1 MKYIA
6 SMLLMVS
13 VLCGVVFADGV
24 PPLINYQGE
33 VKDDAGNPLATG
45 FHNIDFRIYNADT
58 GGTLLWGTQYNLYV
72 MNGYFNVILGQGGT
86 PVTTPAVP
94 AMTDLM
100 DVFKSYNGD
109 NGDPRYVSLAVDGG
123 AEFSPRQRLLSAP
136 YAVRADTARF
146 ADTALNA
153 SNAATATHATRA
165 DTAGSAD
172 SATAASTANQAG
184 NADKLDNQDST
195 YFARQNQ
202 FADAEA
208 GYTGNWRA
216 QFWDYNARKMND
228 GPLYW
233 HKPVLGVGGQPGNDA
248 NTGLRMMKGSIRPLF
263 GEGWGNGI
271 IFQNENEENTHWMF
285 QKDNGTAK
293 ELYLTSHGSG
303 DSYITLY
310 ANKGVTMRGGSS
322 ASLQGDSKVVLNG
335 GTQIEM
341 QTPLIVSSALKNGAQ
356 LKWATISDPTQHGTE
371 AVFTAE
377 GDGLFILNAGQCEWT
392 MTVPEHADQGSGTGS
407 RSFDLK
413 FCHNGVDQTIAHSF
427 VYPVKKGMTIKSHSK
442 DHWGN
447 YWWQSWVI
455 YFN

>member
-6 SMLLMVS
+6 SMLLMV
-13 VLCGVVFADGV
+13 VCGVVFADGV

-45 FHNIDFRIYNADT
+45 FHNVDFRIYNADT
-58 GGTLLWGTQYNLYV
+58 SGTLLWGRQYNLYV
-72 MNGYFNVILGQGGT
+72 MNGFFNVILGQGGT

-153 SNAATATHATRA
+153 SNAVTATHATRA
-165 DTAGSAD
+165 DTAGSAE
-172 SATAASTANQAG
+172 SATTASTANQAG
-184 NADKLDNQDST
+184 NADKLGNVVAAEYATKS
-195 YFARQNQ
+195 Q
-202 FADAEA
+202 FAVPPA
-208 GYTGNWRA
+208 GNWHA
-216 QFWDYNARKMND
+216 QFWDGNKFHN

-233 HKPVLGVGGQPGNDA
+233 NDPTLGVGGAPAGDA
-248 NTGLRMMKGSIRPLF
+248 STGLRMVAGSMRPLF
-263 GEGWGNGI
+263 GEGWANGI
-271 IFQNENEENTHWMF
+271 IFQKGTEENTHWMF

-356 LKWATISDPTQHGTE
+356 LKWATISDPTQHGSE

-392 MTVPEHADQGSGTGS
+392 MTVPDHADQGVSGTGS

-427 VYPVKKGMTIKSHSK
+427 VFPVKKGMTIKSHSN